1 MTDLRILWQD
11 FGTSLITQRGVLK
24 QGSQGNLSIIF
35 LEIMTWVMQ
44 EINLKDQRYQAC
56 RVFSEFEKG

>member
-24 QGSQGNLSIIF
+24 QGSQGNLSVIF

-44 EINLKDQRYQAC
+44 EINLKGQRYQ
-56 RVFSEFEKG
+56 S